1 MMPWIIS
8 FTPQNMGSWGSS
20 HDTFYTLRD
29 SPPAILYFVTSF
41 VARAR
46 RLRRLWA
53 AKLASRRRLWAAKL
67 ASRAS
72 SPCPGGV
79 QKAFPTRIPKQ
90 NVEDLNSAPRFVAIM
105 LKNGSHFGPPFFG
118 RIAFR
123 VFKDDS
129 SSLPSGKN

>member
-1 MMPWIIS
+1 M
-8 FTPQNMGSWGSS
+8 
-20 HDTFYTLRD
+20 FYTLRD

-79 QKAFPTRIPKQ
+79 QKTFPTRIPKQ
-90 NVEDLNSAPRFVAIM
+90 NVKPLNSTPRFFAIM
-105 LKNGSHFGPPFFG
+105 LKNGSHFAPPFFG
-118 RIAFR
+118 RIALR
-123 VFKDDS
+123 VF
-129 SSLPSGKN
+129 